1 MRDATATMHG
11 NDDMTER
18 CDRPATTTVA
28 SDAAS
33 PTDCDRTDRRLPTWL
48 RITARLVLWPALI
61 SVLVIPQLPRF
72 REATIELQ
80 SISIP
85 RLIAGFLLVMAS
97 IACYSGLTRAALLEP
112 ADRIPHA
119 RMYRI
124 QLSTRALANV
134 VPGGNATASALGFRL
149 ITQAGASNS
158 GAAFALATA
167 GLYSAVVLNVLF
179 WVALLAS
186 IPSQGFDWA
195 MAVTAGVGLSLLIGI
210 GIIAFA
216 ITRRDGRM
224 HRLAVRI
231 ATRVRIDPER
241 ITELLHQLRQRFVTL
256 RREPALLAKLTAW
269 SLLQW
274 AFDMAALWTF
284 LAAFDIRLH
293 PIVLVLVFGAANI
306 AAAVPLTPGGIGII
320 EGVYI
325 AALVQLGFTF
335 QAAALGVAAYRLAHY
350 VFPILTGGLAYLTLR
365 TGPWQLR
372 GVESSSE
379 EERAHGSP
387 G

>member
-1 MRDATATMHG
+1 
-11 NDDMTER
+11 MTER
-18 CDRPATTTVA
+18 CDRPAPTTVV
-28 SDAAS
+28 SETT
-33 PTDCDRTDRRLPTWL
+33 PTAERGATAQRLPTWL
-48 RITARLVLWPALI
+48 RIGLRLVLWPALI

-72 REATIELQ
+72 REATVELQ
-80 SISIP
+80 SISVA
-85 RLIAGFLLVMAS
+85 RLAVGFLLVMAS
-97 IACYSGLTRAALLEP
+97 IACYSGLTRTALIEP
-112 ADRIPHA
+112 GDRIPHA

-149 ITQAGASNS
+149 IIQAGASTS

-167 GLYSAVVLNVLF
+167 GLYSAVVLNLLF
-179 WVALLAS
+179 WLALLAS
-186 IPSQGFDWA
+186 LPSQGADWA
-195 MAVTAGVGLSLLIGI
+195 MAATAGVGLSLLIGI
-210 GIIAFA
+210 GIVGFA
-216 ITRRDGRM
+216 ITRRDSRV

-231 ATRVRIDPER
+231 ANRVRVDPER
-241 ITELLHQLRQRFVTL
+241 ITGLLHELRLRFVAL
-256 RREPALLAKLTAW
+256 RRQPALLARLTAW

-274 AFDMAALWTF
+274 TFDMAALWTF

-350 VFPILTGGLAYLTLR
+350 LFPILTGGFAYLTLR
-365 TGPWQLR
+365 AGPWQLR
-372 GVESSSE
+372 PLAT
-379 EERAHGSP
+379 RLDHGSDATT
-387 G
+387 